1 MILITYDNS
10 FPFAV
15 TITYPSLRD
24 GKHRVILTLAKRHK
38 GKNVELK
45 ILKIIK
51 RKELKKLFILSIRF

>member
-15 TITYPSLRD
+15 TITYPSLGD
-24 GKHRVILTLAKRHK
+24 GKHRVILTLAKRHE